1 LQSTN
6 IKGIAMAMT
15 EEAPATVPL
24 NETPT
29 DPVAAVRAWLDDN
42 WDPDLT
48 VAEWWQRLGLAGWAS
63 PMLPNDAFGR
73 GLSRSDSVAVMRE
86 IGSFGAL
93 GPPAGLGLLLA
104 APTIATHGTTAQID
118 EHVRGIVTGQ
128 QAWCQLFSEPG
139 AGSDLAGLTT
149 RAEQDGEEWIVN
161 GQKVWTSLGHTA
173 DMGMLIARTN
183 VDVPKHQGISWIAI
197 DMDQPGVEIRPLH
210 EMTGHAMFNEVF
222 LTDARVRAADVIG
235 GRNNG
240 WAVTNTTLQAERAG
254 LGAGGS
260 GGAAGAPAGT
270 ISKQL
275 ERRAGDLV
283 APPDPKKAARRAT
296 TATRPGN
303 QMLVDFARAEGKLD
317 DPSIRQ
323 DLMRLHTLNQLGSF
337 NGQRVKAMRAAGHDI
352 AGMANISK
360 LLMSDTVRLTRDLG
374 LRILGA
380 SGTLHAYTDEQR
392 ESLNAATGN
401 PMLGMV
407 TGTALYAQA
416 PPIYGGT
423 DQIQRNIIGERAL
436 GLPKEPNDD
445 KVRPFSELP
454 KNV

>member
-1 LQSTN
+1 
-6 IKGIAMAMT
+6 MALT
-15 EEAPATVPL
+15 QDAPTTVPVH
-24 NETPT
+24 ETPA
-29 DPVAAVRAWLDDN
+29 DPVAAVRDWLEDN

-48 VAEWWQRLGLAGWAS
+48 VGEWWQRLGLAGWAA
-63 PMLPNDAFGR
+63 PILPNDAFGR
-73 GLSRSDSVAVMRE
+73 SLSRSDSVAAMRE
-86 IGSFGAL
+86 IGRFGAL
-93 GPPAGLGLLLA
+93 GPPSGLGLLLA
-104 APTIATHGTTAQID
+104 APTIATHGTPEQIA
-118 EHVRGIVTGQ
+118 EHVRDIITGQ
-128 QAWCQLFSEPG
+128 RAWCQLFSEPG

-149 RAEQDGEEWIVN
+149 RAEQDGEEYVVN

-183 VDVPKHQGISWIAI
+183 VDVPKHQGISWMAI
-197 DMDQPGVEIRPLH
+197 DMHQPGVEIRPLH

-235 GRNNG
+235 GVNNG

-260 GGAAGAPAGT
+260 GGAAGAQPGT
-270 ISKQL
+270 IAGQL
-275 ERRAGDLV
+275 QRRAGDLV
-283 APPDPKKAARRAT
+283 APADPKRAAK
-296 TATRPGN
+296 RPAAANRPNN
-303 QMLVDFARAEGKLD
+303 QMLVEFARSVGKLD

-323 DLMRLHTLNQLGSF
+323 DLMRLHTLNQIGSF
-337 NGQRVKAMRAAGHDI
+337 NGQRVKAMRTAGHDI
-352 AGMANISK
+352 PGMANISK

-392 ESLNAATGN
+392 ESLDAATGN
-401 PMLGMV
+401 PLLAMV

-445 KVRPFSELP
+445 KIRPFSELP